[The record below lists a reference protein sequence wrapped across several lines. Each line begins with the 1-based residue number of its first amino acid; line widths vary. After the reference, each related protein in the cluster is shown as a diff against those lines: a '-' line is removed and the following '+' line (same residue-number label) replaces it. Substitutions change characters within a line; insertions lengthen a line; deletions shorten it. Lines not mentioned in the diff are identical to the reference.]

1 MAEVA
6 AKKIESATADAANA
20 GRAKVD
26 EGARVAQKSFED
38 MATFGQG
45 NVDALMKAQSVAA
58 KAAEEINAELVAY
71 SKKSME
77 ESVAHAKNLAA
88 SKTLTELMDKQASFM
103 KLSLDGV
110 AQQSAKV
117 NELMLDAAR
126 GVMEPLTRRMND
138 AAETAKGRVA

>member
-1 MAEVA
+1 MADA
-6 AKKIESATADAANA
+6 TKKIEAAVDQTAAV
-20 GRAKVD
+20 GREGVD
-26 EGARVAQKSFED
+26 EGSRMARKSFED
-38 MATFGQG
+38 MAVFGQG
-45 NVDALMKAQSVAA
+45 NIEAMMRAQSVAA

-103 KLSLDGV
+103 KLSMDGMV
-110 AQQSAKV
+110 QQGAKL

-126 GVMEPLTRRMND
+126 GVMEPVAQRMNL
-138 AAETAKGRVA
+138 AAETARTRVA